1 MVRATFVGGK
11 LSLKGEK
18 KKKSKKS
25 VRKKKSS
32 QASKHSLELAAK
44 ENDTLI
50 QESIHLADDDLT
62 EAERKSLKRKQ
73 ERERIDLEKLA
84 EQSHRERVEDFN
96 EKLGRLTELND
107 IPRISAA
114 GNG

>member
-1 MVRATFVGGK
+1 MVRTTFVGGK

-18 KKKSKKS
+18 RKKSKKS
-25 VRKKKSS
+25 ARKKSS
-32 QASKHSLELAAK
+32 QTSKHALDLAK
-44 ENDTLI
+44 KDEI
-50 QESIHLADDDLT
+50 SKVESIPLTDDDLT
-62 EAERKSLKRKQ
+62 QTERKSLKRKQ

-84 EQSHRERVEDFN
+84 GQSHRERVEDFN

>member
-1 MVRATFVGGK
+1 MVRTTFVGGK

-18 KKKSKKS
+18 TKKSKKS
-25 VRKKKSS
+25 KKSARKK
-32 QASKHSLELAAK
+32 SKHDLDSTKKDAVSK
-44 ENDTLI
+44 V
-50 QESIHLADDDLT
+50 ESIADDNLT
-62 EAERKSLKRKQ
+62 ETERKSLTRKQ

-84 EQSHRERVEDFN
+84 GQSHRERVEDFN

>member
-11 LSLKGEK
+11 LNLKGEK

-25 VRKKKSS
+25 ARKKKSS
-32 QASKHSLELAAK
+32 QTSKHSLELASR
-44 ENDTLI
+44 EDTLI
-50 QESIHLADDDLT
+50 QESIPLADDDLT

>member
-1 MVRATFVGGK
+1 MVRTTFVGGK

-18 KKKSKKS
+18 TKKSKKS
-25 VRKKKSS
+25 KKS
-32 QASKHSLELAAK
+32 ARKSKHALDSTKKDEVSKVESLP
-44 ENDTLI
+44 I
-50 QESIHLADDDLT
+50 ADDDLT
-62 EAERKSLKRKQ
+62 ETERKSLTRKQ

-84 EQSHRERVEDFN
+84 GQSHRERVEDFN